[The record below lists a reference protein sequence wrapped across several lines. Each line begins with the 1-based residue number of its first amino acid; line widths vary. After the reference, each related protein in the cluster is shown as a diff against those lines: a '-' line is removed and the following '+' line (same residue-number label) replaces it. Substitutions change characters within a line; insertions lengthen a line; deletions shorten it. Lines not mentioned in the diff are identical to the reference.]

1 MSKKILGKNTSEL
14 FQASSEKTS
23 KNQKSEYT
31 YVEHQESVRLI
42 ELAKIHQGRM
52 QPRRVFDEESLQ
64 GLAESIKEVGVIQ
77 PIVVQLD
84 AKGGYE
90 LIAGERRWRAAQKAG
105 LEKLPAIIREYSPQ
119 QASLTALIENIQ
131 REDLNPLDRAQAFSD
146 LIGIY
151 QLKQHELAEK
161 VGLSRSQIANSLR
174 LLKLEDG
181 VREALI
187 EGRLTEG
194 HAKVLAG
201 LSEQQQRHHL
211 HSILKSGLSVRQLEE
226 AIQKETLSAVQPKA
240 RVKEV
245 DLYAKKLE
253 QLLQE
258 RFLTKARY
266 VETGEQKGQIT
277 LFFETYG
284 QLQSIL
290 NSLGI
295 DVQSF

>member
-1 MSKKILGKNTSEL
+1 MSKKTLGKNASEL
-14 FQASSEKTS
+14 FQASSEKFI
-23 KNQKSEYT
+23 KNQSSDYT
-31 YVEHQESVRLI
+31 YVEYQESVRLI
-42 ELAKIHQGRM
+42 EIAKIHQGRM
-52 QPRRVFDEESLQ
+52 QPRRIFDEESLQ

-119 QASLTALIENIQ
+119 KASLTALIENIQ
-131 REDLNPLDRAQAFSD
+131 REDLNPVDRAQAFSD

-151 QLKQHELAEK
+151 QFKQHELAEK
-161 VGLSRSQIANSLR
+161 VGLSRSQITNSLR

-187 EGRLTEG
+187 EGKLTEG

-201 LSEQQQRHHL
+201 LSEYQQRHYL
-211 HSILKSGLSVRQLEE
+211 HAVLKNGLSVRQLE
-226 AIQKETLSAVQPKA
+226 ANLQKQSVERKQPA
-240 RVKEV
+240 TRVIEV

-253 QLLQE
+253 SLLQE

-266 VETGEQKGQIT
+266 IETGEQKGQIT

-290 NSLGI
+290 NSLGL